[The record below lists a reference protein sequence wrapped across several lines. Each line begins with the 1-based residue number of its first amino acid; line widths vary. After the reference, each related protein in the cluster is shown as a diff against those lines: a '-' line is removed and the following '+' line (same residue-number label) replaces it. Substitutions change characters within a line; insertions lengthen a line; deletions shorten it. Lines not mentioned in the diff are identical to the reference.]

1 MENNSFTK
9 KASQNVKL
17 SYVKSRN
24 FSNFK
29 KKSLRLRVK
38 KIPSQ
43 EDLVKLA
50 AKLIREEIRN
60 TPNIYTNWP
69 PTAAKLLRRKATL
82 PHLTEVFLKQI
93 LSSRTNQ
100 QLSAM

>member
-38 KIPSQ
+38 KIPS
-43 EDLVKLA
+43 
-50 AKLIREEIRN
+50 
-60 TPNIYTNWP
+60 
-69 PTAAKLLRRKATL
+69 
-82 PHLTEVFLKQI
+82 
-93 LSSRTNQ
+93 
-100 QLSAM
+100 